1 MKKQFLIALMS
12 AFFILPVAA
21 KDIKISF
28 HVNGKCG
35 MCEERIEN
43 ALDIK
48 GIKFADW
55 SKETKMCTV
64 KFNPDI
70 ISEKE
75 FTKLL
80 LSSVTTQ
87 KCVKPPIKIITIYI
101 SAVIIKGI
109 RFLVCGL
116 LYLFF
121 LYYMSL
127 H

>member
-1 MKKQFLIALMS
+1 MLTFKSLKMKNQFLITLMCV
-12 AFFILPVAA
+12 FFILPVVA
-21 KDIKISF
+21 KDLKITF

-55 SKETKMCTV
+55 SQETKICTV

-75 FTKLL
+75 IHQIIAKLGHD
-80 LSSVTTQ
+80 TAMCKATD
-87 KCVKPPIKIITIYI
+87 KDYNN
-101 SAVIIKGI
+101 
-109 RFLVCGL
+109 
-116 LYLFF
+116 
-121 LYYMSL
+121 L
-127 H
+127 HQCCHYKRD